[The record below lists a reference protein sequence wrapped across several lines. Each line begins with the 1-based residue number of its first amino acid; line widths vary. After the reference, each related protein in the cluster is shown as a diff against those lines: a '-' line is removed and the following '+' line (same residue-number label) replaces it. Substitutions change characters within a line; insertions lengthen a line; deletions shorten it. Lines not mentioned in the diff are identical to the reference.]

1 MFFNQEREIPFHK
14 LYLDSFKLYLFHR
27 MLLKTNDITNFY
39 QISIGQNLIFS
50 HLLVTISFFFFT
62 FIVFY
67 F

>member
-39 QISIGQNLIFS
+39 QISIG
-50 HLLVTISFFFFT
+50 
-62 FIVFY
+62 
-67 F
+67 